1 MSQQFIIYIYALH
14 LYIFRVW
21 FLQVFFLYKYI
32 LLFVSGSFLCFWVV
46 FCLAAVVHRL
56 TLTVYLHMWTFGVQY
71 TSFCATIIYSL
82 CNQWKTTLFYTTHFC
97 AGNLNFGRFVNCQL
111 NIYLCYA
118 DTKDTTKLNNM
129 KVQKTMSTF
138 AHHWFSVSLSRLSS
152 VFFYMCSPCFI
163 SIVKYLLNRLMLTK

>member
-1 MSQQFIIYIYALH
+1 MLCIYTFFVFGFCKFFSCINIFYYLFLVHFCVFELFFVLLLLYIDWLSLCIYICEH
-14 LYIFRVW
+14 LVYNI
-21 FLQVFFLYKYI
+21 QVFVQR
-32 LLFVSGSFLCFWVV
+32 LFTPSAINGKRRFF
-46 FCLAAVVHRL
+46 
-56 TLTVYLHMWTFGVQY
+56 TQP
-71 TSFCATIIYSL
+71 I
-82 CNQWKTTLFYTTHFC
+82 FC